1 MRVKAGISLLQG
13 ILKSFEEAGPTV
25 GCSVNGAAV
34 RGAKIKSGTYWFL
47 KIEMNEQRS
56 DLF

>member
-1 MRVKAGISLLQG
+1 MSVKAEIRLLLG

-34 RGAKIKSGTYWFL
+34 RGAKTETGTGWFL
-47 KIEMNEQRS
+47 KIEMNEQ
-56 DLF
+56 